1 MRELQSHWLSCPCCG
16 EEIELLVDGSVQRQ
30 QYVEDCSVCC
40 RPLIVSV
47 TVADGEILHIDARR
61 EDE

>member
-1 MRELQSHWLSCPCCG
+1 MRELQSVRLSCPSCG
-16 EEIELLVDGSVQRQ
+16 EEIELLVDGSVPRQ

-40 RPLIVSV
+40 RPLVVSV
-47 TVADGEILHIDARR
+47 TLAGGEILHIEARR